1 MNWIMWGGIT
11 AAIVLLALVA
21 PFLRELARPKVGAVQ
36 RDGAEGAFATLS
48 QGVTHYRW
56 IGPVRGP
63 VVVMIHG
70 IATPM
75 EGMEPLAEGLGSLGY
90 RVLTYDL
97 YGRGLSD
104 APEGRQDR
112 VFFMR
117 QLEDLLNHLGIEQE
131 LTLCGYSM
139 GGAIATAYAAE
150 HAYRV
155 NRLILVAST
164 GVMIRE
170 NGFTKFTKRRRIIG
184 SWLHAL
190 AARNR
195 INKTIPLDDQ
205 RPAVSRVLVA
215 QRQELKRRGFLPSL
229 LSSQRGMASEMQEK
243 EHRALGRSG
252 VPVIAIWAEKDAE
265 VPSEAVTVLAR
276 WNRRARQQ
284 VIAGASHA
292 LPYTHGEEVLSAI
305 RQGLRVD

>member
-1 MNWIMWGGIT
+1 MNWTLWVAIT
-11 AAIVLLALVA
+11 AAIVVVAAIA
-21 PFLRELARPKVGAVQ
+21 PFLRERIRPKVGAVQ

-112 VFFMR
+112 VFFLR
-117 QLEDLLNHLGIEQE
+117 QLEDLLNHLQIENE
-131 LTLCGYSM
+131 ITLLGYSM
-139 GGAIATAYAAE
+139 GGAIATAFAAD
-150 HAYRV
+150 HPHRV
-155 NRLILVAST
+155 NRLILVATT
-164 GVMIRE
+164 GVVMRE
-170 NGFTKFTKRRRIIG
+170 GRFARFTRKRRVLG
-184 SWLHAL
+184 SWAHAV
-190 AARNR
+190 AAREQINR
-195 INKTIPLDDQ
+195 TIPLDDQ

-215 QRQELKRRGFLPSL
+215 QRQELRRRGFLPSL
-229 LSSQRGMASEMQEK
+229 LSSRRGMAAEMQEK
-243 EHRALGRSG
+243 EHRTLGRIG
-252 VPVIAIWAEKDAE
+252 VEVIAIWAENDLE
-265 VPSEAVTVLAR
+265 VPPEAVTVLAR
-276 WNRRARQQ
+276 WNRRARQT
-284 VIAGASHA
+284 VLPGATHA
-292 LPYTHGEEVLSAI
+292 LPYTHGDEVLQAI
-305 RQGLRVD
+305 RQGLRS